1 MTRARI
7 ADIIHHASQL
17 SGVSVASIQTA
28 SRKREVVRVRQ
39 AIMLIAREQRRKD
52 GDLVTFAYSFKQIG
66 SALGGKDHSTIMHGC
81 DKAALIAERDPVYAG
96 FIDALREASANGAI
110 FAGEVKV
117 ATPSVR
123 SRRVSSAPVPVPV
136 PEPIPEKQW
145 EVIELGG
152 EHRLVMDED
161 GMTPGD
167 YRTAAKLKAG
177 SSDLAAAMMA
187 EAR

>member
-1 MTRARI
+1 MRARI

-17 SGVSVASIQTA
+17 SGLTVGTLVGK
-28 SRKREVVRVRQ
+28 SREQRIVRVRQ
-39 AIMLIAREQRRKD
+39 AVMLIAREQVSD
-52 GDLVTFAYSFKQIG
+52 GTTAYSYPQIG
-66 SALGGKDHSTIMHGC
+66 RALGGKDHATIIHGC
-81 DKAALIAERDPVYAG
+81 DKAALIADRDPVYAG
-96 FIDALREASANGAI
+96 FIDALREAAANGKI

-117 ATPSVR
+117 ATLPVR
-123 SRRVSSAPVPVPV
+123 SRRVSSAPVPIPV

-161 GMTPGD
+161 GMTRED
-167 YRTAAKLKAG
+167 HRAAASIKSG
-177 SSDLAAAMMA
+177 SSNLVAAMMA